1 MATQITCPPATYK
14 PEFNPNNGK
23 YFDVCP
29 YEAGQRKRQPYRCPC
44 NGYVFESRGK
54 FFSHIDSK
62 CHKNYIENYDFNTKE
77 VEDLKTEKNILLA
90 EKTNTENKLAK
101 KTIELGKAVK
111 YIKHLQ
117 EENKKQKAIL
127 ENFDNINSQKQEEI
141 ETLNRTLEDKNKTIK
156 RLEHTIDEINSY
168 EFSEEDFHDCLN
180 E

>member
-23 YFDVCP
+23 YFDMCP
-29 YEAGQRKRQPYRCPC
+29 YEEGQRHKEPYRCPC
-44 NGYVFESRGK
+44 NGYVFDKRQK
-54 FFSHIDSK
+54 FFSHIESK

-90 EKTNTENKLAK
+90 EKTNAENKLAK
-101 KTIELGKAVK
+101 KTIEFGKAVK

-117 EENKKQKAIL
+117 EDTKKQKVML

-141 ETLNRTLEDKNKTIK
+141 ETLNRTISEKNKTIK
-156 RLEHTIDEINSY
+156 SLENTIEAINSY
-168 EFSEEDFHDCLN
+168 ECSEEDFQDCLN
-180 E
+180 D